1 MMDTVRAFFMV
12 GVVFSGGLFAG
23 SGVVRSA
30 FGQAHDAYDGL
41 DTYALAL
48 NKVEQVYVEEINPL
62 ALVHASIRGMVDTLD
77 PHSLWL
83 SPTDYLALQERADGR
98 YLGIGV
104 ALGEMGDARIAIESV
119 TPRGPAA
126 LAGVQPGDVLIAVDG
141 EPLQTLDPGSVQAL
155 LAGNIGEPVEL
166 TLRRDGVALTVT
178 VVRDEVVDIS
188 ITGERLA
195 DDIGYVRVEHFH
207 RRVAAETSYAI
218 QELESAA
225 PLRGLILDLRDNP
238 GGLITEAV
246 NMVDLFVSEG
256 TIVEVRRRGQAPE
269 VYTASAG
276 SDLGL
281 PLVVLINRGSASASE
296 LVAGALQDLGRATII
311 GTPSYGK
318 GSMQHVYRFT
328 DGSALKLTV
337 ARYFLPSGNAIQ
349 PGMGLQPDQLVELS
363 VEVSDQLID
372 LEEQVRALPISEQ
385 QRADLMAQISA
396 LPLRMIP
403 TVQTVPRT
411 GSLETRLANDHQLTI
426 AAAHLRAVE

>member
-1 MMDTVRAFFMV
+1 MMDTVRAFLMV
-12 GVVFSGGLFAG
+12 GMVFSGGLLAG

-48 NKVEQVYVEEINPL
+48 NKVEQVYVEEISPL

-83 SPTDYLALQERADGR
+83 SPDDYQALQERADGR

-104 ALGEMGDARIAIESV
+104 ELGGTGDAQIVIQAV

-126 LAGVQPGDVLIAVDG
+126 LAGVTSGDILTAVDG
-141 EPLQTLDPGSVQAL
+141 QPLHMLDPGSVQAL

-166 TLRRDGVALTVT
+166 TLLRGSETLTVT
-178 VVRDEVVDIS
+178 VVRDEVVDVS
-188 ITGERLA
+188 IAGERLA
-195 DDIGYVRVEHFH
+195 GDIGYVRVEHFH
-207 RRVAAETSYAI
+207 RRVAAETNYAI
-218 QELESAA
+218 QELQRVA
-225 PLRGLILDLRDNP
+225 PLQGLILDLRDNP

-246 NMVDLFVSEG
+246 DMVDLFVSEG

-269 VYTASAG
+269 VFSASSG
-276 SDLGL
+276 DDLSL

-296 LVAGALQDLGRATII
+296 LVAGALQDHGRATII

-318 GSMQHVYRFT
+318 GSMQHVYRFS

-337 ARYFLPSGNAIQ
+337 ARYYLPSGAPIQ
-349 PGMGLQPDQLVELS
+349 PDMGLQPDQLVELS
-363 VEVSDQLID
+363 VEVSDQVLD
-372 LEEQVRALPISEQ
+372 LEEQIRTLSISEEE
-385 QRADLMAQISA
+385 RAALLAQVSA
-396 LPLRMIP
+396 LPLRMVP

-411 GSLETRLANDHQLTI
+411 GSLAARLASDNQLSI
-426 AAAHLRAVE
+426 AAQHLGAAE